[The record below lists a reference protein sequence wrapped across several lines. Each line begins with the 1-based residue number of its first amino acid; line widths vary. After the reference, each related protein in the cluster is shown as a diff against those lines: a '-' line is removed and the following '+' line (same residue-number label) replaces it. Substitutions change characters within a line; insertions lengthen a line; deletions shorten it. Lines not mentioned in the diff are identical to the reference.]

1 MIESIKKFII
11 VGIVFL
17 IIDLPVLKTIMKP
30 MWENMIETIQVSPM
44 EVNTRYPIFAY
55 LLMTLSIVTYVLPHV
70 SKDNILRDSILIGG
84 TLGLIIYG
92 IFDFTNLSIFKNYGL
107 KVALIDILWGATL
120 YTLTTYIS
128 KTILHKMNHV
138 V

>member
-1 MIESIKKFII
+1 MIEQIKKFII

-30 MWENMIETIQVSPM
+30 LWENMIESIQVSPM
-44 EVNTRYPIFAY
+44 EVNTRYPLFAY
-55 LLMTLSIVTYVLPHV
+55 LLMTLSIVVYVLPHV
-70 SKDNILRDSILIGG
+70 SKENLLRDSVLIGG

-107 KVALIDILWGATL
+107 KIALIDIIWGATL
-120 YTLTTYIS
+120 YTWTTYIS
-128 KTILHKMNHV
+128 KTILNKLNYIV
-138 V
+138 